1 MEVGDWWQQVVN
13 TIENTTHAIPTSR
26 PGRLAVFPGSHVH
39 LAINTIQHRKLGLK
53 IYQSYPDKFNHAIGG
68 KVS

>member
-39 LAINTIQHRKLGLK
+39 LAINHRITYQAVMKVCAVCAVATDMVGL
-53 IYQSYPDKFNHAIGG
+53 A
-68 KVS
+68 